1 MRTRPCPITQAY
13 CDDPECGPAC
23 VRSIPAPAPAPEG
36 GRPLENDGAN
46 ERHSAREPPPERAST
61 ATTAGASGSNPEP
74 VPIAAADAGRPL
86 TDGVSWMVIRQREID
101 PPEVYPFADE
111 GSARQFHDKAQIQ
124 WSECFLVRVV
134 RQGMQAELPAADAGR
149 PALRALVE
157 KWRADARRLQSEAED
172 RSRFGIDLS
181 VERRL
186 VAAQTRREDADELA
200 ALLGPADGSGT

>member
-1 MRTRPCPITQAY
+1 
-13 CDDPECGPAC
+13 
-23 VRSIPAPAPAPEG
+23 
-36 GRPLENDGAN
+36 
-46 ERHSAREPPPERAST
+46 
-61 ATTAGASGSNPEP
+61 
-74 VPIAAADAGRPL
+74 
-86 TDGVSWMVIRQREID
+86 
-101 PPEVYPFADE
+101 
-111 GSARQFHDKAQIQ
+111 
-124 WSECFLVRVV
+124 
-134 RQGMQAELPAADAGR
+134 LPAADAGR